1 MRTLW
6 MSVAF
11 KLEDLAK
18 QIVLPGVDKWVSLV
32 SSVEGLAR
40 KYSKANSTVSRKETG
55 LPGC

>member
-32 SSVEGLAR
+32 SSVEDLAR
-40 KYSKANSTVSRKETG
+40 K
-55 LPGC
+55 